1 MGVPFLEAKDI
12 YLRPLQPEDADGPYL
27 GWFNDPKVCEGN
39 AHHKYPYTRQ
49 AALTYIEA
57 AQNFTKAL
65 ILAIIEK
72 IDHKHI
78 GNIALQKIDQVTRSA
93 EFAIVIGDRGFWG
106 KGYSKQ
112 AGRILL
118 DHAFCS
124 LNLNRV
130 YCGTYENNLAMQKL
144 AGYLGMRE
152 EGRRR
157 KAAYKHN
164 HYLDIIEYGVL
175 KSEYL
180 EKFGK

>member
-1 MGVPFLEAKDI
+1 MGVPFLEAEDI
-12 YLRPLQPEDADGPYL
+12 YLRPLQVEDADGPYV
-27 GWFNDPKVCEGN
+27 GWFNDPIVCEGN

-49 AALTYIEA
+49 AALDYIEA
-57 AQNFTKAL
+57 AQNFSKAL

-72 IDHKHI
+72 ADHKHI
-78 GNIALQKIDQVTRSA
+78 GNIALQKIDQVARSA
-93 EFAIVIGDRGFWG
+93 EFAIVIGDQGYWG

-112 AGRILL
+112 VGRLLL
-118 DHAFCS
+118 DHAFFT

-157 KAAYKHN
+157 KAAFKN
-164 HYLDIIEYGVL
+164 NRYLDIFEYGVL
-175 KSEYL
+175 KEEYID
-180 EKFGK
+180 KFGK